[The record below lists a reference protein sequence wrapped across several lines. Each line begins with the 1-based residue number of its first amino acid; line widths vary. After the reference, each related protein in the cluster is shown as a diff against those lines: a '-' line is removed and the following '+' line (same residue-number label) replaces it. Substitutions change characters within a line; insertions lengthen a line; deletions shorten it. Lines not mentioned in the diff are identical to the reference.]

1 MAVAMPSAAQIARER
16 ERVRRALAFV
26 QRRLGIALDVRVEHE
41 ADCGAEMSMQPRDW
55 PMDQKAF
62 VLGFDAGIV
71 ADLTTQEIRENVIHE
86 VLHALTWPLREFAMR
101 GLSERAADEWADR
114 IEEPVI
120 RELTRII
127 ATHALGK
134 WSQR

>member
-1 MAVAMPSAAQIARER
+1 MPNAAQIARER
-16 ERVRRALAFV
+16 ERVRRAVAYV
-26 QRRLGIALDVRVEHE
+26 QRRLGLALDVRIEHQGR
-41 ADCGAEMSMQPRDW
+41 CGAEASCQPRDW
-55 PMDQKAF
+55 PREPKAF
-62 VLGFDAGIV
+62 ILGFDADIV
-71 ADLTTQEIRENVIHE
+71 VDLTTQELREVVIHE
-86 VLHALTWPLREFAMR
+86 LMHAVTWPLREFAMK
-101 GLSERAADEWADR
+101 GLSERAADEWSDR

>member
-1 MAVAMPSAAQIARER
+1 MPSAAQIARER
-16 ERVRRALAFV
+16 ERVRRALAYV

-41 ADCGAEMSMQPRDW
+41 TRDGNEMAIYPRDW
-55 PMDQKAF
+55 PREPRAF
-62 VLGFDAGIV
+62 TLDFNASFIV
-71 ADLTTQEIRENVIHE
+71 DLSTQELRENVIHE
-86 VLHALTWPLREFAMR
+86 LLHALTWPLREFAMK

-120 RELTRII
+120 RELTRIV
-127 ATHALGK
+127 ATHALGR

>member
-1 MAVAMPSAAQIARER
+1 MPSPAQIARER
-16 ERVRRALAFV
+16 ERVKRAVAYV
-26 QRRLGIALDVRVEHE
+26 QRRLGIALDIRIEHDANGE
-41 ADCGAEMSMQPRDW
+41 AEMSMSPRDW
-55 PMDQKAF
+55 PMDQHAF
-62 VLGFDAGIV
+62 VMGFDAGIV
-71 ADLTTQEIRENVIHE
+71 AELTTQELRENVVHE
-86 VLHALTWPLREFAMR
+86 IMHGLTWPLREFAMK

-120 RELTRII
+120 RELTRIV